1 MPEKIV
7 STVTF
12 LSCAHFGL
20 LSERKMNVK
29 KKPFHPILI
38 DSNFL
43 FVPSQFHL
51 DIFEELTNLLNQ
63 RFEPI
68 LLSPT
73 QKELQK
79 LAKEGSPKTRRQASL
94 ALKLAEKCRVV
105 HVEKGLKETDDDVIV
120 RVAAE
125 WKCPVATND
134 RELRKRLRKLGV
146 PVIFLRQRRR
156 LELDGA
162 V

>member
-1 MPEKIV
+1 MR
-7 STVTF
+7 
-12 LSCAHFGL
+12 LS
-20 LSERKMNVK
+20 RKGKVK
-29 KKPFHPILI
+29 VIL

-43 FVPSQFHL
+43 FVPSQFQL
-51 DIFEELTNLLNQ
+51 DVFEELANLLNQ
-63 RFEPI
+63 RIDPV

-73 QKELQK
+73 KKELEEIARK
-79 LAKEGSPKTRRQASL
+79 GSPKTRQQASL

-105 HVEKGLKETDDDVIV
+105 HVEKDLKETHDDVIV

-134 RELRKRLRKLGV
+134 RELRKRLRKMRV

-156 LELDGA
+156 LELEGA